1 MLLTLLLTAVATLGY
16 SQRYVSEV
24 FDEVEVTQG
33 IFYGQN
39 ASIILLLDNDPS
51 NDAHPFKQPLVLDLY
66 QPVGDTET
74 ERPLVIFF
82 HTGNFFPHPGNGGTG
97 GLRTDSIAVE
107 ICTRLAKMGYVAASA
122 DYRLGWNPFD
132 PDELTRRWFL
142 INAAYRGVQDA
153 RTAIRYFKRTAA
165 ENGNPYGIDPD
176 KIVLW
181 GDGTGGY
188 ITLNT
193 MALDNYNKTLIPKFL
208 LPGPIPMVIEG
219 VNGDVE
225 GKEVGLVPPGYPI
238 FSPGDTLCHPNH
250 VDYSSDFQLAV
261 NMGGAIGDSSWVDP
275 GQPALISYHVE
286 TDPFAPYV
294 EGTVLVPVVNFPVV
308 EVQGSYL
315 AQKLVNEFG
324 NNNAFDDIDW
334 SDPYTAA
341 ADSRNDGFEG
351 LMPFTPVD
359 PLDPSPW
366 QFWAWNN
373 PNATEPSDS
382 VGARIYIDTIMNY
395 YAPRACLTLG
405 LDCDLSN
412 YTAVEEVLDAAT
424 VGLQLAPNPA
434 TSVVRFETAADH
446 PIERIYVY
454 DMNGRLVKAHVQIQN
469 NQFLMER
476 NSLPAGMYL
485 AKVFVKDGVVAQKI
499 MFH

>member
-1 MLLTLLLTAVATLGY
+1 MLLTLLLTAVATVGHA
-16 SQRYVSEV
+16 QRYVSEV
-24 FDEVEVTQG
+24 FDEVQVTQG

-39 ASIILLLDNDPS
+39 ASIILLLDSDPS

-107 ICTRLAKMGYVAASA
+107 VCTRLAKMGYVAASA

-225 GKEVGLVPPGYPI
+225 GKQVGLVPPGYPI
-238 FSPGDTLCHPNH
+238 FAPGDTLCHPNH

-275 GQPALISYHVE
+275 GQPSLISYHVK
-286 TDPFAPYV
+286 TDPFAPYQ

-324 NNNAFDDIDW
+324 NNSAFDDINW

-351 LMPFTPVD
+351 LLPFTPTD

-382 VGARIYIDTIMNY
+382 IGARIYIDTIMNY

-412 YTAVEEVLDAAT
+412 YTAVEEVLNADA
-424 VGLQLAPNPA
+424 VGLAIAPNPA
-434 TSVVRFETAADH
+434 TSVVRIETAASH

-454 DMNGRLVKAHVQIQN
+454 DMNGRLVKAHVQVNN
-469 NQFLMER
+469 NQYLMER

-485 AKVFVKDGVVAQKI
+485 AKVFVKGGVVAQKI